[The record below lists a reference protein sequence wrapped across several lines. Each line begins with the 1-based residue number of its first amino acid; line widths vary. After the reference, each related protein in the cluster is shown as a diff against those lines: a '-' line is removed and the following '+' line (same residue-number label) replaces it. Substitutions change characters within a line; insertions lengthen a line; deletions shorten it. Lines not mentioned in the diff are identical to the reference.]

1 MMTFR
6 YDNNDM
12 TIMFIEVNNKQEGK
26 WKWIIFRLLFVLLN
40 SYNSIPRH
48 ESERTSGDVLARG

>member
-1 MMTFR
+1 MMAFR

-40 SYNSIPRH
+40 SYNAIPRH

>member
-1 MMTFR
+1 MMAFR

-40 SYNSIPRH
+40 CYNAIPRH
-48 ESERTSGDVLARG
+48 ESERISGDVLARD